1 MTDKK
6 QRIRNDRW
14 IREFD
19 YDFDQKDFFT
29 ITTTRFVIKLTGGSV
44 IFFDKN
50 TGEKI
55 KQLKGY
61 NYLYTGDVNA
71 DETVLFAL
79 ENGKHFYIFSLE
91 DFTQKLRVTLPR
103 TYEAIDVYGSF
114 SKDGKILYIPVQK
127 YVKRGYHFWLCEY
140 ETQDYSLTSMTEI
153 GMDKV
158 TKWP

>member
-1 MTDKK
+1 MDDKK
-6 QRIRNDRW
+6 KRIENDRW
-14 IREFD
+14 IRVFN
-19 YDFDQKDFFT
+19 YDFNERDFFT
-29 ITTTRFVIKLTGGSV
+29 ITTNHFVIKITGGSV

-55 KQLKGY
+55 EQRKGY

-91 DFTQKLRVTLPR
+91 DFTQKLRITLPR

-114 SKDGKILYIPVQK
+114 SEDGETLYIPVQK
-127 YVKRGYHFWLCEY
+127 YVKGAYHFWLCEY
-140 ETQDYSLTSMTEI
+140 KTKDYSLTSMTEI
-153 GMDKV
+153 DRDTV
-158 TKWP
+158 TMWP